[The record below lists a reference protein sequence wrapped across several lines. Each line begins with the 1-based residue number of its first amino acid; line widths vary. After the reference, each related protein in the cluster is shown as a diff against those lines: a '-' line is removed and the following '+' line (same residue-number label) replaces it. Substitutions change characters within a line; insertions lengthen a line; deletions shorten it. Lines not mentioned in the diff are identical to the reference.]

1 MRLGGGKVVAE
12 LKTNLLGFHGK
23 SLESESVLVVMTYM
37 VTIMMT
43 MMYMM
48 IPSLTKFG
56 WWILK
61 RIVMIK
67 NMQ

>member
-56 WWILK
+56 W
-61 RIVMIK
+61 
-67 NMQ
+67 